1 MTSSVTVTV
10 PSIIVLPVAEST
22 RNLVIGVPAPLV
34 ILKYSVAAAVLPEIV
49 TPLLNV
55 ARLVTPR
62 VPCKVVLPATF
73 AVPPTQRFSLIPAPP
88 VTTRVPVDVLL
99 EPTLLLRA
107 RLPAITPASVPE
119 KTSEVFVAL

>member
-1 MTSSVTVTV
+1 MVVFPFAV
-10 PSIIVLPVAEST
+10 ST
-22 RNLVIGVPAPLV
+22 KNLVTGEPAPSV
-34 ILKYSVAAAVLPEIV
+34 ILKYSVAATVLPAIV

-62 VPCKVVLPATF
+62 VPCKVLLPAMF
-73 AVPPTQRFSLIPAPP
+73 AVPPTHRFSLIPAPP
-88 VTTRVPVDVLL
+88 VTTRVPDVVPVD
-99 EPTLLLRA
+99 PTLLLRA